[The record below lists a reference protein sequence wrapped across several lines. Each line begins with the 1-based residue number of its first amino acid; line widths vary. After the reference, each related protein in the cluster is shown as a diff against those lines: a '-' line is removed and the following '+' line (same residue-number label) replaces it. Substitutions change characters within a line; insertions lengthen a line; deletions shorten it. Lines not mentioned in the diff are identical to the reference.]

1 MPQALYLRYKKT
13 HAFYDFLYICTMNYK
28 NRIQHFIEERNLF
41 AMNDKV
47 LVALSGGADSVA
59 LLRVLT
65 DLGYLCECAHCNF
78 HLRGEESNRDE
89 WFVRS
94 LCQELQIPLHVKHFE
109 TESYAKEKQ
118 VSIEMAA
125 RELRYEWFEELRKE
139 TKADVIAVAHH
150 RDDSVETFLLNLIRG
165 TGINGLKGIQAK
177 NGHIVRPLLE
187 TSREDIQDYL
197 DYLQQDYVT
206 DSTNLQD
213 EYMRNKIR
221 LNLLPMMKDM
231 NPSIMESI
239 QDTAQKLAEA
249 ANIYNQNR
257 KDILETSIQ
266 ISEEGYIL
274 PIQTVLEDSAP
285 LSLLHEW
292 LGKYQFNS
300 SQIKDIHQ
308 CLKQEQSG
316 KRFISNDWEVLRD
329 REQLILRHKQV
340 EENIPE
346 ISIETVGINND
357 FILIKD
363 KHIACLDADK
373 VVLPLEIRKWKKGDK
388 FVPFGM
394 KGQKKVSDYLTDKKF
409 SLFQKEKQY
418 VACSEGK
425 IVWLVGERTD
435 DRFKITEKTERALI
449 LKNKG

>member
-1 MPQALYLRYKKT
+1 
-13 HAFYDFLYICTMNYK
+13 MNYK
-28 NRIQHFIEERNLF
+28 KRIQHFIEENNLF
-41 AMNDKV
+41 ALNGKV

-59 LLRVLT
+59 LLRVLI
-65 DLGYLCECAHCNF
+65 DLGYTCECAHCNF
-78 HLRGEESNRDE
+78 HLRGEESDRDE
-89 WFVRS
+89 QFVCS
-94 LCQELQIPLHVKHFE
+94 LCQEHQIPLHVKHFE

-118 VSIEMAA
+118 ISIEMAA
-125 RELRYEWFEELRKE
+125 RELRYAWFEELRNE
-139 TKADVIAVAHH
+139 TKSKVIAVAHH

-187 TSREDIQDYL
+187 TSRENILNYL
-197 DYLQQDYVT
+197 DHLQQNYVT

-221 LNLLPMMKDM
+221 LNLLPMMKEM

-239 QDTAQKLAEA
+239 QDTAEKLAEA

-257 KDILETSIQ
+257 KEILETSIQ
-266 ISEEGYIL
+266 TTSDGYML
-274 PIQTVLEDSAP
+274 PIRTILEDTAP
-285 LSLLHEW
+285 QSLLHEW
-292 LGKYQFNS
+292 LSPIGFNS

-308 CLKQEQSG
+308 SLKNEQSG
-316 KRFISNDWEVLRD
+316 KLFISNKWELLRD
-329 REQLILRHKQV
+329 RNFLILQPKQK

-346 ISIETVGINND
+346 IIIETIEVDND
-357 FILIKD
+357 FILLKD
-363 KHIACLDADK
+363 KNIACLDADK
-373 VVLPLEIRKWKKGDK
+373 VALPLEIRKWKKGDK
-388 FVPFGM
+388 FFPFGM

-425 IVWLVGERTD
+425 IVWLIGERTD
-435 DRFKITEKTERALI
+435 ERFKITERTQRALI
-449 LKNKG
+449 LKIQS

>member
-1 MPQALYLRYKKT
+1 MK
-13 HAFYDFLYICTMNYK
+13 
-28 NRIQHFIEERNLF
+28 
-41 AMNDKV
+41 DKV

-65 DLGYLCECAHCNF
+65 DLGYTCECAHCNF

-89 WFVRS
+89 KFVRT
-94 LCQELQIPLHVKHFE
+94 LCDEHNIPLHIKHFE
-109 TESYAKEKQ
+109 TNSYAKEKQ
-118 VSIEMAA
+118 ISIEMAA

-139 TKADVIAVAHH
+139 TGATVIAVAHH

-165 TGINGLKGIQAK
+165 TGINGLKGIQTK
-177 NGHIVRPLLE
+177 NGYIVRPLLE
-187 TSREDIQDYL
+187 TSREDILNYL
-197 DYLQQDYVT
+197 DYLKQDYVT

-239 QDTAQKLAEA
+239 QNTAEKLAEA

-257 KDILETSIQ
+257 KEILKTSIQ
-266 ISEEGYIL
+266 ITSDGYML
-274 PIQTVLEDSAP
+274 PIRTILEDTAP
-285 LSLLHEW
+285 QSLLHEW
-292 LGKYQFNS
+292 LSPVGFNS

-308 CLKQEQSG
+308 SLKNEQSG
-316 KRFISNDWEVLRD
+316 KLFISNKWELLRD
-329 REQLILRHKQV
+329 RDFLILQPKQK
-340 EENIPE
+340 EENIPK
-346 ISIETVGINND
+346 ISIETIEIDND
-357 FILIKD
+357 FILLKD
-363 KHIACLDADK
+363 KNIACLDADK
-373 VVLPLEIRKWKKGDK
+373 VALPLEIRKWKKGDK

-418 VACSEGK
+418 VACCEGE
-425 IVWLVGERTD
+425 IVWLVGERSD
-435 DRFKITEKTERALI
+435 ERYKITERTQRALI
-449 LKNKG
+449 LKIQS

>member
-1 MPQALYLRYKKT
+1 
-13 HAFYDFLYICTMNYK
+13 MNYK
-28 NRIQHFIEERNLF
+28 NRIQHAIEEKELF
-41 AMNDKV
+41 ALNDKV

-78 HLRGEESNRDE
+78 HLRGEESDRDE

-94 LCQELQIPLHVKHFE
+94 LCQELQVPLHVKHFE

-125 RELRYEWFEELRKE
+125 RELRYAWFEELRKE
-139 TKADVIAVAHH
+139 TEAVVIAVAHH

-165 TGINGLKGIQAK
+165 TGINGLKGIQSK
-177 NGHIVRPLLE
+177 NGNIVRPLLE
-187 TSREDIQDYL
+187 TSREDIL
-197 DYLQQDYVT
+197 DYLAHLKQDYVT

-221 LNLLPMMKDM
+221 LNLLPIMKEM

-239 QDTAQKLAEA
+239 QETAQKLADA
-249 ANIYNQNR
+249 AVIYNENR
-257 KDILETSIQ
+257 ENTLGKHIRKTSDGK
-266 ISEEGYIL
+266 EHL
-274 PIQTVLEDSAP
+274 AVKTVLNDIAP

-292 LGKYQFNS
+292 LGRHHFNA
-300 SQIKDIHQ
+300 SQIKDIYH
-308 CLKQEQSG
+308 CLMQKQSG
-316 KRFISNDWEVLRD
+316 KRFVSHDWELLRD
-329 REQLILRHKQV
+329 REDLILQHKQ
-340 EENIPE
+340 EEEHIPE
-346 ISIETVGINND
+346 ISIETVEVNND

-363 KHIACLDADK
+363 KNIACLDANK
-373 VVLPLEIRKWKKGDK
+373 VVLPLDIRKWEKGDK

-394 KGQKKVSDYLTDKKF
+394 KGQKKVSDYLTNKKF
-409 SLFQKEKQY
+409 SLFEKEKQY

-425 IVWLVGERTD
+425 IVWLIGERTD
-435 DRFKITEKTERALI
+435 DRFKITEKTEKALI
-449 LKNKG
+449 LKIQK

>member
-1 MPQALYLRYKKT
+1 
-13 HAFYDFLYICTMNYK
+13 MNYK
-28 NRIQHFIEERNLF
+28 NRIQHAIEEKELF
-41 AMNDKV
+41 ALNDKV

-78 HLRGEESNRDE
+78 HLRGEESDRDE

-94 LCQELQIPLHVKHFE
+94 LCQELQVPLHVKHFE

-125 RELRYEWFEELRKE
+125 RELRYAWFEELRKE
-139 TKADVIAVAHH
+139 TEAVVIAVAHH

-165 TGINGLKGIQAK
+165 TGINGLKGIQSK
-177 NGHIVRPLLE
+177 NGNIVRPLLE
-187 TSREDIQDYL
+187 TSREDIL
-197 DYLQQDYVT
+197 DYLAHLKQDYVT

-221 LNLLPMMKDM
+221 LNLLPIMKEM

-239 QDTAQKLAEA
+239 QETAQKLADA
-249 ANIYNQNR
+249 AVIYNENR
-257 KDILETSIQ
+257 ENTLGKHIRKTSDGK
-266 ISEEGYIL
+266 EHL
-274 PIQTVLEDSAP
+274 AVKTVLNDIAP

-292 LGKYQFNS
+292 LGRHHFNA
-300 SQIKDIHQ
+300 SQIKDIYH
-308 CLKQEQSG
+308 CLMQKQSG
-316 KRFISNDWEVLRD
+316 KRFVSHDWELLRD
-329 REQLILRHKQV
+329 REDLILQHKQ
-340 EENIPE
+340 EEEHIPE
-346 ISIETVGINND
+346 ISIETVEVNND

-363 KHIACLDADK
+363 KNIACLDANK
-373 VVLPLEIRKWKKGDK
+373 VVLPLDIRKWEKGDK

-409 SLFQKEKQY
+409 SLFEKEKQY

-425 IVWLVGERTD
+425 IVWLIGERTD
-435 DRFKITEKTERALI
+435 DRFKITEKTEKALI
-449 LKNKG
+449 LKIQK

>member
-1 MPQALYLRYKKT
+1 
-13 HAFYDFLYICTMNYK
+13 MNYK
-28 NRIQHFIEERNLF
+28 NRIQHYIETRNLF
-41 AMNDKV
+41 AMKDKV

-65 DLGYLCECAHCNF
+65 DLGYTCECAHCNF

-89 WFVRS
+89 KFVRT
-94 LCQELQIPLHVKHFE
+94 LCDEHNIPLHIKHFE
-109 TESYAKEKQ
+109 TNSYAKEKQ
-118 VSIEMAA
+118 ISIEMAA

-139 TKADVIAVAHH
+139 TGATVIAVAHH

-165 TGINGLKGIQAK
+165 TGINGLKGIQTK
-177 NGHIVRPLLE
+177 NGYIVRPLLE
-187 TSREDIQDYL
+187 TSREDILNYL
-197 DYLQQDYVT
+197 DYLKQDYVT

-239 QDTAQKLAEA
+239 QNTAEKLAEA

-257 KDILETSIQ
+257 KEILKTSIQ
-266 ISEEGYIL
+266 ITSDGYML
-274 PIQTVLEDSAP
+274 PIRTILEDTAP
-285 LSLLHEW
+285 QSLLHEW
-292 LGKYQFNS
+292 LSPVGFNS

-308 CLKQEQSG
+308 SLKNEQSG
-316 KRFISNDWEVLRD
+316 KLFISNKWELLRD
-329 REQLILRHKQV
+329 RDFLILQPKQK
-340 EENIPE
+340 EENIPK
-346 ISIETVGINND
+346 ISIETIEIDND
-357 FILIKD
+357 FILLKD
-363 KHIACLDADK
+363 KNIACLDADK
-373 VVLPLEIRKWKKGDK
+373 VALPLEIRKWKKGDK

-418 VACSEGK
+418 VACCEGE
-425 IVWLVGERTD
+425 IVWLVGERSD
-435 DRFKITEKTERALI
+435 ERYKITERTQRALI
-449 LKNKG
+449 LKIQS

>member
-1 MPQALYLRYKKT
+1 
-13 HAFYDFLYICTMNYK
+13 MNYK
-28 NRIQHFIEERNLF
+28 KRIQHFIEENNLF
-41 AMNDKV
+41 GFTDKV

-65 DLGYLCECAHCNF
+65 ELGYLCECAHCNF
-78 HLRGEESNRDE
+78 HLRGEESDRDE
-89 WFVRS
+89 QFVCS
-94 LCQELQIPLHVKHFE
+94 LCQEHQIPLHVKHFE

-118 VSIEMAA
+118 ISIEMAA
-125 RELRYEWFEELRKE
+125 RELRYAWFEELRKE
-139 TKADVIAVAHH
+139 TKANVIAVAHH

-187 TSREDIQDYL
+187 TSRENILNYL
-197 DYLQQDYVT
+197 DHLQQNYVT

-221 LNLLPMMKDM
+221 LNLLPMMKEM

-239 QDTAQKLAEA
+239 QDTAEKLAEA

-257 KDILETSIQ
+257 KEILETSIQ
-266 ISEEGYIL
+266 TTSDGYML
-274 PIQTVLEDSAP
+274 PIRTILEDTAP
-285 LSLLHEW
+285 QSLLHEW
-292 LGKYQFNS
+292 LSPVGFNS

-308 CLKQEQSG
+308 SLKNEQSG
-316 KRFISNDWEVLRD
+316 KLFISNKWELLRD
-329 REQLILRHKQV
+329 RNFLILQPKQK

-346 ISIETVGINND
+346 IIIETIEVDND
-357 FILIKD
+357 FILLKD
-363 KHIACLDADK
+363 KNIACLDADK
-373 VVLPLEIRKWKKGDK
+373 VALPLEIRKWKKGDK
-388 FVPFGM
+388 FFPFGM

-425 IVWLVGERTD
+425 IVWLIGERTD
-435 DRFKITEKTERALI
+435 ERFKITERTQRALI
-449 LKNKG
+449 LKIQS